1 MLFSEDLR
9 IIFLEK
15 KTKNRANSNST
26 GAWYDNERLK
36 IRKVLDTQFSDKQQ
50 MSDLKLIRTTSM

>member
-9 IIFLEK
+9 IMFLGEK
-15 KTKNRANSNST
+15 NNRASSHST

-50 MSDLKLIRTTSM
+50 MSDLKLIRTTSK